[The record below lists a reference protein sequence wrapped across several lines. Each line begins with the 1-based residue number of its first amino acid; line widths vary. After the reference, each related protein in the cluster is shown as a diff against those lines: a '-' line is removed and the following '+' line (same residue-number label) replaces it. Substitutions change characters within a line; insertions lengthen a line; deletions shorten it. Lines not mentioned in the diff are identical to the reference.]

1 MPFPRFLFGALCTL
15 SISTWASAAPIRSYL
30 SNPADSIESAVV
42 QLIEEVKVE
51 ATRTNRSIANVP
63 TRTEVLT
70 DEIDEAASME
80 PSQIAHLITHSTGIQ
95 VQTTSATS
103 NGAVVRIQGLNG
115 RYTQM
120 LKDGFPL
127 YGGFSGSL
135 DVMQIPPLDLRQVE
149 YIKGSASTLYGGGAI
164 GGLINLLTKK
174 PTNEQL
180 LHLNRSTIGAQDV
193 NLFLSRR
200 EGKWGYTTLI
210 SRHVHSPYDA
220 DGDSFSDV
228 PSVRKWAINPKL
240 FFYPNERT
248 EFWVGAQF
256 QLEDRVGGD
265 LSMLQGEAPTTAHF
279 YVDSQNS
286 QRVSTQALWRKT
298 LTSGARIT
306 AKNALNQFDR
316 ELRIRPAFGLQD
328 LHFAG
333 RQRNS
338 YTELN
343 YAQASDQASLNVGVN
358 LVTDQF
364 EEFPLL
370 STPHVRNQQSQTL
383 GSYVNHLVDLGSAW
397 SLESGLRID
406 YAQAESAVSASN
418 GEWFVLPRFNA
429 LYRASR
435 HFTYRLGGGFGY
447 RMPTLFN
454 EEAEPLGYAGIAAI
468 DFANLRAERSYGGN
482 FDIKYVLPLPEG
494 SGLLTLNQ
502 MFFYNL
508 IDHAIQLVPTT
519 DSTWSYGQSGSVIH
533 SRGFETQLKL
543 KVHAFTWFVG
553 YTYTDAFTEDGS
565 VKQAATLTP
574 KHSIKGDL
582 LYLVDGTW
590 RIGWD
595 YEYKSAQVL
604 SSNWVTPELFSTGI
618 IVERTFG
625 PLVIFLNAENFT
637 DVRQTRFGSLVSA
650 PYQTPQYTEIWAPL
664 DGYFFNAGLKYRF

>member
-1 MPFPRFLFGALCTL
+1 M
-15 SISTWASAAPIRSYL
+15 
-30 SNPADSIESAVV
+30 
-42 QLIEEVKVE
+42 IEEVMVE

-164 GGLINLLTKK
+164 GGLINLLTKR

-180 LHLNRSTIGAQDV
+180 LHINRSTIGAQDI

-200 EGKWGYTTLI
+200 QGKWGYTTLI
-210 SRHVHSPYDA
+210 SRHIHSPYDA

-228 PSVRKWAINPKL
+228 PSVRKWAVNPKL
-240 FFYPNERT
+240 FFYPNART
-248 EFWVGAQF
+248 EFWLGAQI

-265 LSMLQGEAPTTAHF
+265 LSMIQGDAPTAANF
-279 YVDSQNS
+279 YLDSQAS

-298 LTSGARIT
+298 LASGASIT

-338 YTELN
+338 YTEVN
-343 YAQASDQASLNVGVN
+343 YTQESEQASLNVGVN
-358 LVTDQF
+358 WVTDQF

-370 STPHVRNQQSQTL
+370 PTPNLRNQQSQTL
-383 GSYVNHLVDLGSAW
+383 GSYVNHLIDLGRAW
-397 SLESGLRID
+397 SLESGLRVD
-406 YAQAESAVSASN
+406 YAHAASAVSESK

-468 DFANLRAERSYGGN
+468 DFANMRAERSYGGN
-482 FDIKYVLPLPEG
+482 FDIKYVAPLPAL

-508 IDHAIQLVPTT
+508 IDHAIQLVPTS
-519 DSTWSYGQSGSVIH
+519 DSTWSYGQSGAVVH

-543 KVHAFTWFVG
+543 TVHTFTWFVG
-553 YTYTDAFTEDGS
+553 YTYTDAYTEDRS
-565 VKQAATLTP
+565 VKQVATLTP

-582 LYLVDGTW
+582 LYVVDGVW
-590 RIGWD
+590 RIGLD
-595 YEYKSAQVL
+595 YEYKSAQLL
-604 SSNWVTPELFSTGI
+604 SSNWVTPSLFSSGI

-625 PLVIFLNAENFT
+625 PLVLFLNAENFT
-637 DVRQTRFGSLVSA
+637 DVRQTRFGSLVTA